1 MTLSSSRHSVA
12 ETRSAFWRSP
22 PLHSV
27 PRCAIS
33 RNWIESAVLQFDL
46 REPGGV
52 TLRLGEAGRLMEAAI
67 AAPIVLVHNLRMP
80 LLDHFRPP
88 LSQRRHWDSFHGA
101 WAEAIA
107 KHLNQLLLPE
117 GFVAEARVKLGGQ
130 VEIDVGTFAEGGPL
144 SASGPGTAVWAPPK
158 PTATALLDFEAP
170 DMFEVQVLHE
180 EGGPR
185 LVAAIELV
193 SPANK
198 DRPSHRR
205 MFAVKCASYL
215 QSGVSVMVV
224 DVVTERAGNLH
235 AELLQLLQA
244 PVATPGRGNH
254 DLYAA
259 AYRTIAGSEG
269 LTLEAW
275 AETLNLRQTLPTL
288 PLWIMPDVGLPI
300 DLEMTYQAAC
310 TARRIAF

>member
-1 MTLSSSRHSVA
+1 
-12 ETRSAFWRSP
+12 
-22 PLHSV
+22 
-27 PRCAIS
+27 
-33 RNWIESAVLQFDL
+33 
-46 REPGGV
+46 
-52 TLRLGEAGRLMEAAI
+52 
-67 AAPIVLVHNLRMP
+67 MP

-88 LSQRRHWDSFHGA
+88 LSQRRHWDSFYRA

-107 KHLNQLLLPE
+107 QHLNQFLLPE
-117 GFVAEARVKLGGQ
+117 HFVAEARVKLGGQ
-130 VEIDVGTFAEGGPL
+130 VEIDVGSFAEHEVSSVSAPGGV
-144 SASGPGTAVWAPPK
+144 AVWAPPQ
-158 PTATALLDFEAP
+158 PAATALLDFQSP
-170 DMFEVQVLHE
+170 DIFEVQVLEE

-224 DVVTERAGNLH
+224 DVVTERSGNLQ
-235 AELLQLLQA
+235 AELLELLQ
-244 PVATPGRGNH
+244 VQLSTRGQGNN

-259 AYRTIAGSEG
+259 AYRTVAGSQG

-275 AETLNLRQTLPTL
+275 AEPLSLRQALPTL
-288 PLWIMPDVGLPI
+288 PLWIMPELSLPM

-310 TARRIAF
+310 AARRITA